1 MNEGLVNEPTGPALS
16 ITPIE
21 DHDIPEVIALWQ
33 RCGSTRPWNDPAGDI
48 AQARRGEHST
58 VLLARHAGALVASVM
73 VGHDGH
79 RGWVYYVTVD
89 PDRRHEGFG
98 RTIMNAAED
107 WLRARGILKLQL
119 LVRKDNPKVHAFYR
133 SIGYYNQETV
143 TFAKWLDGRAPTP

>member
-1 MNEGLVNEPTGPALS
+1 VSAPLPAAALA
-16 ITPIE
+16 IA
-21 DHDIPEVIALWQ
+21 DIADADVEVVISLWQ
-33 RCGSTRPWNDPAGDI
+33 RCGSTRPWNDPAADI
-48 AQARRGEHST
+48 ALARRGPNST
-58 VLLARHAGALVASVM
+58 VLIGRDGDGVVASVM

-89 PDRRHEGFG
+89 PDRRHQGFG
-98 RTIMNAAED
+98 RAIMDAAEA

-119 LVRKDNPKVHAFYR
+119 MVRNDNAKVHAFYR